1 MPTGPGDAP
10 LRPLHLAGGQA
21 SINQRNL
28 RRDGLAG
35 WQAATTAALLTAWD
49 LTSPGGTFFDVGAN
63 AGVYAPL
70 CRLLH
75 PSMEV
80 VAFEPS
86 PTTVEAGQQWA
97 RANDVEVRFERV
109 ALSDVAGR
117 GTLYLS
123 SRSDASNSLVA
134 GFREPS
140 GTVDVELLT
149 MDAFVRREGL
159 APSVVKIDVEQH
171 EPAVLRGAR
180 STLAEHRPVIVM
192 ELLGSESS
200 RRAHRRLRRLDYEPV
215 ALGDRDHLYWPG
227 GLPTGWTERFA
238 GWSDA
243 IGRCVPPGRRPLRSE
258 VATGSR
264 HDAAPRKPD
273 DPS

>member
-10 LRPLHLAGGQA
+10 LRALHLAGGQA
-21 SINQRNL
+21 SINQRKL

-49 LTSPGGTFFDVGAN
+49 LNTPGGAFFDVGAN
-63 AGVYAPL
+63 AGVYALL

-86 PTTVEAGQQWA
+86 PTTVAAGHRWA
-97 RANDVEVRFERV
+97 RANDVEVRFESV
-109 ALSDVAGR
+109 ALSDVDDR

-140 GTVDVELLT
+140 GTLDVELLK
-149 MDAFVRREGL
+149 MDTFVRREGL

-180 STLAEHRPVIVM
+180 STLVEHRPVIVM
-192 ELLGSESS
+192 EFLGSEAS
-200 RRAHRRLRRLDYEPV
+200 RGAHRALRRLGYEPV
-215 ALGDRDHLYWPG
+215 ALGDRDRLYWPG
-227 GLPTGWTERFA
+227 RLPSEWDERFA
-238 GWSDA
+238 GWSTA
-243 IGRCVPPGRRPLRSE
+243 VGRCGPGRRPRPSE
-258 VATGSR
+258 VVLGSR
-264 HDAAPRKPD
+264 RRAAPRASD
-273 DPS
+273 GPS

>member
-1 MPTGPGDAP
+1 MPTGPDDAP
-10 LRPLHLAGGQA
+10 LRALHLAGGRA
-21 SINQRNL
+21 SINQRQL
-28 RRDGLAG
+28 RRHGLAG

-49 LTSPGGTFFDVGAN
+49 LTAPGGTFFDVGAN
-63 AGVYAPL
+63 AGVYALL

-86 PTTVEAGQQWA
+86 PTTVAAGQKWA
-97 RANDVEVRFERV
+97 RANDVEVRFESV
-109 ALSDVAGR
+109 ALSDVDDR

-123 SRSDASNSLVA
+123 SRSDASNSLVE

-140 GTVDVELLT
+140 GTLDVELLT
-149 MDAFVRREGL
+149 MDTFVRREGL

-180 STLAEHRPVIVM
+180 STLVEHRPVIVM

-200 RRAHRRLRRLDYEPV
+200 RRAHRWLRRLDYQPFE
-215 ALGDRDHLYWPG
+215 LGDRDRLYWPG
-227 GLPTGWTERFA
+227 GLPANWDERFA

-243 IGRCVPPGRRPLRSE
+243 IGRCAPARRLRPSE
-258 VATGSR
+258 LGIGSR
-264 HDAAPRKPD
+264 RRAARRTSD